1 MKIRTVNDGSE
12 RICRS
17 NQNFKIGQTV
27 KTTGTGLEGDK
38 FDKNKKVSKSG
49 IVLGC
54 YDFFVLVQL
63 EHSKKCFFYNQL
75 EVISIKEYQDMSM
88 KKLKNPIKGLHY
100 GAH

>member
-1 MKIRTVNDGSE
+1 MKIRTAENGCE
-12 RICRS
+12 RRCPGQRMF
-17 NQNFKIGQTV
+17 QIGQTV

-63 EHSKKCFFYNQL
+63 QHSKKCFFYNQL
-75 EVISIKEYQDMSM
+75 EVISIKEYQDMSR
-88 KKLKNPIKGLHY
+88 KKLKNPIKVLHH

>member
-1 MKIRTVNDGSE
+1 MNIRMAGDGCE
-12 RICRS
+12 RICPRK
-17 NQNFKIGQTV
+17 QVFEVGQTV

-38 FDKNKKVSKSG
+38 FDKNQKVSKPG
-49 IVLGC
+49 IVMDC

-63 EHSKKCFFYNQL
+63 QHSKKCFFYNQL

-88 KKLKNPIKGLHY
+88 KKLKNPIKVLHH